1 MGEGTVTESRITDD
15 VLAKLNERV
24 KTKKA
29 LPRAGESQLPLWKDH
44 LRGLPNAMARSALFT
59 CANAKAPRLDFKREK
74 IHTVAGYEIFYTGTE
89 LRQDDEDVFLQVIHF
104 ARMQPLGD
112 VVEISGKALLDAL
125 GWNGSSKS
133 YTRLRDIIERL
144 KEGTIKI
151 SHESGNIGYAGSLI
165 RKFAWQTQEKSGART
180 KWKIFLEKEIIALFT
195 DDAYTLLD
203 WEDRAGLGP
212 LAKWLHSFYYTHK
225 APYPHKTTTLHRL
238 SGSKSKT
245 MNSFRRDLRAAHD
258 ELETIGFLSSWTH
271 DAATDTFAVSR
282 NIKAITAPHQ

>member
-1 MGEGTVTESRITDD
+1 MATESKITDD
-15 VLAKLNERV
+15 VLAKLSERV

-29 LPRAGESQLPLWKDH
+29 IPRAGEAQLPLWKEH

-59 CANAKAPRLDFKREK
+59 CANPNADRREYKREK
-74 IHTVAGYEIFYTGTE
+74 IHSVAGYEIYYNGIE
-89 LRQDDEDVFLQVIHF
+89 LRQDDEDVFLQVVHF
-104 ARMQPLGD
+104 ARMHPLGD
-112 VVEISGKALLDAL
+112 VVEISGKALLNAL

-133 YTRLRDIIERL
+133 YNRLRDIIERL

-180 KWKIFLEKEIIALFT
+180 KWKIFLEKEIIALFV

-225 APYPHKTTTLHRL
+225 QPFPYKTKTLHSL

-258 ELETIGFLSSWTH
+258 ELESIGFLKSWHH
-271 DAATDTFAVSR
+271 DAATDTFVVTRALKV
-282 NIKAITAPHQ
+282 IPTQA